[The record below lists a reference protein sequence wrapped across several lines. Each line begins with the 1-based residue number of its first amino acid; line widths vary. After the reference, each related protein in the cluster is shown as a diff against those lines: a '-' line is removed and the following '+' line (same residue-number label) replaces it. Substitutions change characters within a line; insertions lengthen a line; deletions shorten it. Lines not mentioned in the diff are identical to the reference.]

1 MLIIF
6 FWMASTLQVL
16 LSILIRIKRISNETA
31 TTLSIRASQQKD
43 DILGCLL
50 MGIALISQSTKATE
64 MVYLLGRSLW
74 HGYPDVRDRGLMWCV
89 GCSMRTSNRN

>member
-1 MLIIF
+1 M
-6 FWMASTLQVL
+6 WMASTLQVL

-43 DILGCLL
+43 DIPGCLL

-64 MVYLLGRSLW
+64 MVYLLGALVMAWLSRRARQRF
-74 HGYPDVRDRGLMWCV
+74 DVVRWL
-89 GCSMRTSNRN
+89 